1 MWIVSLVLTAL
12 VVLLLLHEIV
22 LPLSKRRA
30 VLFRG
35 REGYAT
41 VALAI
46 VAIGALQPWWLVGLA
61 VQLAIWWVWR
71 PWLVIGLSSEQLRGA
86 VAKATTMVRMPATPQ
101 GAHGFD
107 LGIRG
112 RMRVAQI
119 VPGVNLYLHHVTPDK
134 KFILFQNVL
143 RKTIQNFTLGR

>member
-22 LPLSKRRA
+22 LPLFKHRA

-46 VAIGALQPWWLVGLA
+46 VAIGVTQPWWLLGLA
-61 VQLAIWWVWR
+61 AQFVIWWVWR
-71 PWLVIGLSSEQLRGA
+71 PWLVIGLGSEQLCTSI
-86 VAKATTMVRMPATPQ
+86 AKAATMVRMPANPD
-101 GAHGFD
+101 GSHGFD
-107 LGIRG
+107 LGVRG

-119 VPGVNLYLHHVTPDK
+119 VPGVNAYLHRVKPDK

-143 RKTIQNFTLGR
+143 RKTVQNFTLGR

>member
-22 LPLSKRRA
+22 LPLFKHRA

-35 REGYAT
+35 REGYVT

-46 VAIGALQPWWLVGLA
+46 VAIGVMQPWWLLGLA
-61 VQLAIWWVWR
+61 VQLAAWWVWR
-71 PWLVIGLSSEQLRGA
+71 PWLVIGLSREQLRA
-86 VAKATTMVRMPATPQ
+86 SIAQAATMVRMPATAH

-112 RMRVAQI
+112 RMRVAQV
-119 VPGVNLYLHHVTPDK
+119 VPGVNLYLHRVKPDK
-134 KFILFQNVL
+134 KFILFHNVL
-143 RKTIQNFTLGR
+143 RKTVQNFTLGR